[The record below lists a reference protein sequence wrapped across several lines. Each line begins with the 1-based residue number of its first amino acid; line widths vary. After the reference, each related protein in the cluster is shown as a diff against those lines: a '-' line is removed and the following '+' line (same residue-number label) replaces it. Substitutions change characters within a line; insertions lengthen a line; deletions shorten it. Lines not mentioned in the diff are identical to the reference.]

1 MEELYIWGIGLIK
14 VIQRIENPALT
25 AAMKALT
32 SLGSEYAYLALLPL
46 VFWCVDE
53 RKGIRLGTVLLFS
66 AWSNGALKEFLAHPR
81 PYDIDPGVGRA
92 VEDSFG
98 FPSGHAQGSLT
109 FWGVLAAWIPKPWGI
124 FLAIVL
130 PLGISFTRLYLG
142 VHFPTDI
149 AAGLLL
155 GGAILAF
162 YYGAGPLIVR
172 LLRAANI
179 RVRILVVALAAFGM
193 NALHPGD
200 TGMGGVFFGMGIGY
214 ILMKERFP
222 FAAAKNA
229 AGDKPALWNL
239 SLRYLLGIIVA
250 GGVYGG
256 LKLLMPGEGHQWYAL
271 GRFGRYALLGF
282 WVAAGAPWVFL
293 QLRLAG
299 KSSPL

>member
-1 MEELYIWGIGLIK
+1 MEELYMWGIELIK
-14 VIQRIENPALT
+14 GIQRIEHPVLT
-25 AAMKALT
+25 LAMNALT

-53 RKGIRLGTVLLFS
+53 RKGVRLGTVLLIS
-66 AWSNGALKEFLAHPR
+66 AWSNGALKEFFAHPR
-81 PYDIDPGVGRA
+81 PYHLDPSVGRA

-98 FPSGHAQGSLT
+98 LPSGHAQGSLT

-124 FLAIVL
+124 FLAIAL
-130 PLGISFTRLYLG
+130 PLAISFTRLYLG

-155 GGAILAF
+155 GGIILGL
-162 YYGAGPLIVR
+162 YYAAGPLIVR

-179 RVRILVVALAAFGM
+179 RIRILVVALAAFGM

-200 TGMGGVFFGMGIGY
+200 TSMGGVFFGMGLGY

-229 AGDKPALWNL
+229 SGEKPALWML
-239 SLRYLLGIIVA
+239 SLRYLLGIAVA
-250 GGVYGG
+250 AAVYGG
-256 LKLLMPGEGHQWYAL
+256 LKLLLPGEGHQWYAL
-271 GRFGRYALLGF
+271 GRFIRYALVGS

-299 KSSPL
+299 KATPL